1 MDFRTYTP
9 PPHLNHLI
17 RYFWSCD
24 INNNSSSH
32 SILFK
37 NVADR
42 FPRLVFQAQ
51 DKPLLT
57 SLDNRVTPQ
66 SYLCGIETMPSIAKV
81 EANYSHFGI
90 SFYPHA
96 LYQIFNINSEDFV
109 DHNIDLNLLGHE
121 KLIMLLNAAD
131 SHLERVKLMNRFI
144 EDQLKQNA
152 SVNVMINDMIVNH
165 KIVANTDLYCIQKEF
180 KITERTLERLFKTN
194 IGISPKKYQ
203 RMMRFEK
210 SIELLQNSAQKEL
223 GRIAHQLDYTDQ
235 SHFIKDF
242 KCFTNSSPLEFKKDR
257 FLFVESSAFISKI

>member
-1 MDFRTYTP
+1 MDFRTYTS

-17 RYFWSCD
+17 RYYWSCD
-24 INNNSSSH
+24 TNNNASNH

-51 DKPLLT
+51 EKPLLT

-66 SYLCGIETMPSIAKV
+66 SYLCGIETMASVAKV
-81 EANYSHFGI
+81 EANYSHFGV

-96 LYQIFNINSEDFV
+96 LYQVFNIKSEDFV
-109 DHNIDLNLLGHE
+109 DNNIDLNFLGHG
-121 KLIMLLNAAD
+121 KLINLLNNAD
-131 SHLERVKLMNRFI
+131 SHLDRVKLMNRFI
-144 EDQLKQNA
+144 EDQ
-152 SVNVMINDMIVNH
+152 VNEKAYGNLIINDMIVNH

-180 KITERTLERLFKTN
+180 KITERSLERLFKTN

-210 SIELLQNSAQKEL
+210 SIELLQNSPQKEL
-223 GRIAHQLDYTDQ
+223 GRIAHQLGYTDQ

-242 KCFTNSSPLEFKKDR
+242 KCFTNSLPLEFKKDR